1 MLLLL
6 AGNCLPYH
14 QPKCPTT
21 KDPKKALGLKV
32 GLLGFLLRCEVG
44 DSVYTYPRG
53 VLKPTTLVDSQL
65 HQMHLMHP
73 TWFNGA
79 HHRWRKTSGEH
90 STTMSVMLKRFL
102 GSKVYRLPSSTI
114 ELPHDPFRV
123 VSVAE
128 RGCSSHATEL
138 YGFGVIGVALPL
150 AFATPVADLHWGG
163 TYWCTSSPHTLGR
176 LCSLQVTCSGRHH
189 QAWRCCHWQGPHW
202 PRQEWWCFWEPALL
216 WPLWQTGRTR

>member
-1 MLLLL
+1 
-6 AGNCLPYH
+6 
-14 QPKCPTT
+14 
-21 KDPKKALGLKV
+21 
-32 GLLGFLLRCEVG
+32 
-44 DSVYTYPRG
+44 
-53 VLKPTTLVDSQL
+53 
-65 HQMHLMHP
+65 MHLMHP

-90 STTMSVMLKRFL
+90 STTISVMLKRFL

-114 ELPHDPFRV
+114 ELPHEPFSV

-163 TYWCTSSPHTLGR
+163 TYWCTSSPIRLDDFALCKLRAVGDTTGRGDVVIDRGHIDPVRNGDAFETLG
-176 LCSLQVTCSGRHH
+176 
-189 QAWRCCHWQGPHW
+189 
-202 PRQEWWCFWEPALL
+202 
-216 WPLWQTGRTR
+216 